1 MPALFDGYCYSTTQE
16 AADADLSRGLIAV
29 DTGLLGGVAVTNISG
44 TSADLTY
51 HYQAFVGG
59 SPVTVSITRAYPSC
73 SSVGHQHNYS
83 GLALSDVVEV
93 SWMVV
98 LVWASAWAIKSMRA
112 RG

>member
-1 MPALFDGYCYSTTQE
+1 MPSLFEGYCYSTTQE

-44 TSADLTY
+44 TTADLTFN
-51 HYQAFVGG
+51 YQPFAGG
-59 SPVTVSITRAYPSC
+59 LPVIVSITRAYPSC
-73 SSVGHQHNYS
+73 SSVGYHHNYS
-83 GLALSDVVEV
+83 GLTLSDVVEV